1 LGNFGKF
8 ASFRTSL
15 KKKLNM
21 FLSKRFL
28 GIDIGTSAIK
38 LVELSGRG
46 EKRKLENYGEIKA
59 EAIFEKPFRR
69 FEKSALLLSERE
81 IAQAIKTL
89 KEEAK
94 IKTRESIF
102 SIPDF
107 VSFFTNFE
115 LPPMTKEELPEA
127 IIYEARQ
134 HVPLP
139 LGEVTLDWEV
149 IEGKTLDREG
159 TKLKILL
166 VAVPNEVINQYQE
179 IARLSGLQ
187 IRALEAEVFAL
198 CRSLIPSDE
207 KRTISIVDIGA
218 RTTTCS
224 IIDKRVLKAS
234 HSFDLSGDD
243 LTERVARGF
252 SLDYQT
258 AQNLKKKYGLADIP
272 LPSTDVGLSSI
283 KNIREILLPLIDLI
297 LKEIKKISYNF
308 YQTEGK
314 EIEKFIIAGGAATMP
329 GLREYFAESLK
340 KETEIAN
347 PFFNIS
353 YPAILEET
361 LKQLGPS
368 YAIAVGAAKRL

>member
-1 LGNFGKF
+1 
-8 ASFRTSL
+8 
-15 KKKLNM
+15 
-21 FLSKRFL
+21 
-28 GIDIGTSAIK
+28 
-38 LVELSGRG
+38 
-46 EKRKLENYGEIKA
+46 
-59 EAIFEKPFRR
+59 
-69 FEKSALLLSERE
+69 
-81 IAQAIKTL
+81 
-89 KEEAK
+89 
-94 IKTRESIF
+94 
-102 SIPDF
+102 
-107 VSFFTNFE
+107 
-115 LPPMTKEELPEA
+115 MTKEELPEA

-149 IEGKTLDREG
+149 IEGQTLDRQG

-187 IRALEAEVFAL
+187 IQALEAEVFAL

-207 KRTISIVDIGA
+207 KRIISIIDIGA

-224 IIDKRVLKAS
+224 IIEKRVLKIS

-258 AQNLKKKYGLADIP
+258 AQNLKKKYGLEEIP
-272 LPSTDVGLSSI
+272 LPSTDLGLSSV

-314 EIEKFIIAGGAATMP
+314 EIEKFIIAGGAAMMP
-329 GLREYFAESLK
+329 GLREYFAQSLE
-340 KETEIAN
+340 KEIEIAN

-361 LKQLGPS
+361 LREIGPS